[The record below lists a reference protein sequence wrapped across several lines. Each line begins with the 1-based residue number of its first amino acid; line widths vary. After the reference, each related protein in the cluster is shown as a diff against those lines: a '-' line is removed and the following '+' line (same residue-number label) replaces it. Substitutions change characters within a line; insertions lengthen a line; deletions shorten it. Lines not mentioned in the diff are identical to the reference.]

1 MQKRWRSQT
10 ECENAGVHMENKEI
24 AKLAV
29 FIIFGLPLLLTI
41 LFWTMDSLNNPN
53 LNNIAEGVRLT
64 EKVAIPWW
72 IGIIEWLI
80 GLPGLIGAIMIF
92 IFVFFL
98 KCIGEIK

>member
-1 MQKRWRSQT
+1 
-10 ECENAGVHMENKEI
+10 MENKEI

-29 FIIFGLPLLLTI
+29 FIIFGLPLLVTI

-53 LNNIAEGVRLT
+53 LNNIEEGVRLT

-72 IGIIEWLI
+72 IEIIEWLI
-80 GLPGLIGAIMIF
+80 GLPGLIKAIIIF

-98 KCIGEIK
+98 KWVGEIK

>member
-1 MQKRWRSQT
+1 MKIIRIL
-10 ECENAGVHMENKEI
+10 C
-24 AKLAV
+24 
-29 FIIFGLPLLLTI
+29 FIVFGLPLLLTI

-98 KCIGEIK
+98 KRIGEIK

>member
-1 MQKRWRSQT
+1 MKIIRIP
-10 ECENAGVHMENKEI
+10 C
-24 AKLAV
+24 

-53 LNNIAEGVRLT
+53 LNNIEEGVRLT

-72 IGIIEWLI
+72 MGVIEWLI
-80 GLPGLIGAIMIF
+80 GLPGLIGAIF

-98 KCIGEIK
+98 KWIGEIK